1 MPSRRSLLMLSLA
14 VLLGGCATMGTVG
27 PEGIA
32 RLEQDRAA
40 HPTSAAA
47 NRALGIAYY
56 QADRYADARRVLDEA
71 AKLDP
76 TDGTTQLFLG
86 MTAEAQNDLPAAR
99 AAYSSYVQYGRT
111 ARVRHLLEDR
121 LAALNHKELLLAA
134 KQQVAEETQ
143 LSSVPGKPTTVAVL
157 PLTFSGADSSLRP
170 LGRGLAELLTTDLAR
185 SPKLTVVE
193 RERVQALLDEIKLQ
207 QSGATDSSSGVLAGR
222 ILRAGSLVAGG
233 IQQTGS
239 DIRVDAPIVNV
250 NRDSIVGTPSD
261 SRTLDQ
267 LFTIEQNVAF
277 GIFRSLGVTLTT
289 AERDAITQRPTK
301 SLAAF
306 LAYSRG
312 LTFQDEGRF
321 DDATQEF
328 DQAVRLDPG
337 FSAAA
342 QRAQQTQ
349 AAAQG
354 AQITVSTVENGLR
367 GTGEGQIVAGAA
379 AGQVVTQ
386 PNVGLINTVTSTA
399 GSLNPSPVGAAAAG
413 GGQVAS
419 NGNTGNKNNPAA
431 TGTGTDNVSNKTAHV
446 VITIP
451 IPHPGGI

>member
-1 MPSRRSLLMLSLA
+1 MRSRRSLLMLSLA

-32 RLEQDRAA
+32 RLEQTRAE
-40 HPTSAAA
+40 HPNSASA

-56 QADRYADARRVLDEA
+56 QANRYADARRVLDEA
-71 AKLDP
+71 ARLDP

-99 AAYSSYVQYGRT
+99 AAYSSYVKYGHT

-134 KQQVAEETQ
+134 KQQVANETE

-157 PLTFSGADSSLRP
+157 PLTFSGSDTTLRP

-207 QSGATDSSSGVLAGR
+207 QSGATDTSTGVQAGR

-239 DIRVDAPIVNV
+239 DLRVDAPIVNV
-250 NRDSIVGTPSD
+250 NRDSIVASPSD

-267 LFTIEQNVAF
+267 LFTIEQNIAF
-277 GIFRSLGVTLTT
+277 GIFSSLGVTLTT
-289 AERDAITQRPTK
+289 AERDAITQRPTR

-312 LTFQDEGRF
+312 LTFQDQGRF
-321 DDATQEF
+321 DDASREF
-328 DQAVRLDPG
+328 DQALRFDPG
-337 FSAAA
+337 FA
-342 QRAQQTQ
+342 

-354 AQITVSTVENGLR
+354 AQQSKAAAQGAEITVSTVESGLN
-367 GTGEGQIVAGAA
+367 GTGEGQIVSGAA
-379 AGQVVTQ
+379 NGVVITNPAG
-386 PNVGLINTVTSTA
+386 GLTNTAMSTA
-399 GSLNPSPVGAAAAG
+399 GSLNPSAAG
-413 GGQVAS
+413 VAS
-419 NGNTGNKNNPAA
+419 TGGGTVTNNSQAGNKSNPAA
-431 TGTGTDNVSNKTAHV
+431 TGTGTDNPANKTATI
-446 VITIP
+446 VIVIH

>member
-14 VLLGGCATMGTVG
+14 VLLGGCASMGAAG

-32 RLEQDRAA
+32 RLEQTRAA
-40 HPTSAAA
+40 QPNSASA

-56 QADRYADARRVLDEA
+56 QANRYADARRALEDA
-71 AKLDP
+71 ARLDP

-99 AAYSSYVQYGRT
+99 AAYSSYIQHGRT

-121 LAALNHKELLLAA
+121 LAALDHKELLLAA
-134 KQQVAEETQ
+134 KQQVTDETQ
-143 LSSVPGKPTTVAVL
+143 LSSVPGNPTTVAVL
-157 PLTFSGADSSLRP
+157 PLTFSGSDTTLRP

-207 QSGATDSSSGVLAGR
+207 QSGATDTATGVRAGK

-233 IQQTGS
+233 IRQTGS

-250 NRDSIVGTPSD
+250 NRDSVVASPSD

-267 LFTIEQNVAF
+267 LFTIEQNIAF
-277 GIFRSLGVTLTT
+277 GIFNSLGITLTT

-321 DDATQEF
+321 DDASRLF
-328 DQAVRLDPG
+328 DQALRLDPG
-337 FSAAA
+337 FGAAA
-342 QRAQQTQ
+342 QRAQQSQ

-354 AQITVSTVENGLR
+354 AQITVSTVEGGLR
-367 GTGEGQIVAGAA
+367 GSGEGQIVSGAA
-379 AGQVVTQ
+379 NGVVVTT
-386 PNVGLINTVTSTA
+386 PNAGLTSTA
-399 GSLNPSPVGAAAAG
+399 MSTAGTLNPSTAGVATTG
-413 GGQVAS
+413 GGTVTNNSQA
-419 NGNTGNKNNPAA
+419 GNKNNPAA
-431 TGTGTDNVSNKTAHV
+431 TGTGTDNPANKTATI
-446 VITIP
+446 VIVIH